1 MYLIYDTR
9 LFFSFSLGVTQE
21 QMLIKVKI
29 QRSKFWVKSE
39 IIYSSRKI
47 IQPEIASLVQSTY
60 FLTKVLQC

>member
-9 LFFSFSLGVTQE
+9 LFFSFSLGMTQE

-39 IIYSSRKI
+39 MIYSSRKI
-47 IQPEIASLVQSTY
+47 IQPEIASLV
-60 FLTKVLQC
+60 